1 MQAQLRER
9 RSKKSRA
16 ASEDFEVDNQPR
28 PSGKLEKAILPASLR
43 ETGVISSE
51 VEVDPQP
58 SLRDKLEQVELPT
71 SLGETGVISSEMEVN
86 KQPRLRDKLNKAKL
100 PASLKEK
107 GVLSSEKEV
116 VIQPGVK
123 RKLAKATLPASSQEE
138 EIGVF
143 SQEKEEYQ
151 MPRQTGKRINQGK
164 DLPAQTWEKAPSRR
178 RIREEAEEHSSDASS
193 DTSDSDSN
201 SKSQV
206 ALGNH
211 GDDFLARFGELTMS
225 QADHLMHL
233 PTELLDRLYSEV
245 TPDIRQE
252 IEALTVREY
261 FQTLLARPSDPEIRV
276 LHRGL
281 FLDQK
286 NSEGFIWFDLMA
298 LNWDDED
305 ESEYRWRRL
314 RYGKPDFGQYGALS
328 YRYDQYLRIWDAE
341 RSQVVGIGREEGVW
355 EWRKSDKEQLNDL
368 IRELNGEAYQRR
380 PFWKDLDSN
389 PRFRA
394 MELLPP
400 LWLSAQVWTNMQRLD
415 TLSYSQLCERST
427 KAPSRIDLVEMDPE
441 DADDW
446 WSAEEP
452 TPWKRMIQQV
462 FDCGDRDWKEVWHP
476 IEAHRGP
483 RWVYQ
488 CLRLNPSSYRESFS
502 TFSGNT
508 EFSAVDTE
516 TRRALEYPRTHDD
529 LNRPRYTTF
538 RFSSQGYDARFRAM
552 LPLNLQDAKGS
563 QREQVIWYWANLFG
577 VVTRLKPGDIEWESF
592 LMDTT
597 RSLDFRD
604 PGYLTY
610 PDPHSDQNY
619 KSWQPYQRQLEEVI
633 TLNDKQWT
641 LPRERSTKKELE
653 TQKREKG
660 SAFGA
665 IRESLYYLNIALN
678 RFLVLGYGLAPV
690 DLSHFNT
697 RVAVFRMTPW
707 QFWERIL
714 GPRVQFTSPFR
725 VKGPPAAYQSNAAA
739 VLLYYSLLWDMH
751 KETHPAVAN
760 ALEEPPISIQ
770 EMYQLCYESI
780 SMAHHEEA
788 QMRIGYK
795 ERIGGENIPAGRWSA
810 FLWRMHIE
818 DMKLSLGETKAPLV
832 PFRRG
837 ETTDWPFA
845 ADRYDLRITIQG
857 LRTPAF
863 DRFSTAWKPNPPNIG
878 SGQKARVLQTEQ
890 HFDQYENGGWN
901 SPHAASDTEPQEEE
915 QVTPPAI
922 KEAPNRNSGKQTT
935 SFGNRRL

>member
-1 MQAQLRER
+1 
-9 RSKKSRA
+9 
-16 ASEDFEVDNQPR
+16 
-28 PSGKLEKAILPASLR
+28 
-43 ETGVISSE
+43 
-51 VEVDPQP
+51 
-58 SLRDKLEQVELPT
+58 
-71 SLGETGVISSEMEVN
+71 
-86 KQPRLRDKLNKAKL
+86 
-100 PASLKEK
+100 
-107 GVLSSEKEV
+107 
-116 VIQPGVK
+116 
-123 RKLAKATLPASSQEE
+123 
-138 EIGVF
+138 
-143 SQEKEEYQ
+143 
-151 MPRQTGKRINQGK
+151 
-164 DLPAQTWEKAPSRR
+164 
-178 RIREEAEEHSSDASS
+178 
-193 DTSDSDSN
+193 
-201 SKSQV
+201 
-206 ALGNH
+206 
-211 GDDFLARFGELTMS
+211 
-225 QADHLMHL
+225 
-233 PTELLDRLYSEV
+233 
-245 TPDIRQE
+245 
-252 IEALTVREY
+252 
-261 FQTLLARPSDPEIRV
+261 
-276 LHRGL
+276 
-281 FLDQK
+281 
-286 NSEGFIWFDLMA
+286 
-298 LNWDDED
+298 
-305 ESEYRWRRL
+305 
-314 RYGKPDFGQYGALS
+314 
-328 YRYDQYLRIWDAE
+328 
-341 RSQVVGIGREEGVW
+341 
-355 EWRKSDKEQLNDL
+355 
-368 IRELNGEAYQRR
+368 
-380 PFWKDLDSN
+380 
-389 PRFRA
+389 
-394 MELLPP
+394 
-400 LWLSAQVWTNMQRLD
+400 
-415 TLSYSQLCERST
+415 
-427 KAPSRIDLVEMDPE
+427 
-441 DADDW
+441 
-446 WSAEEP
+446 
-452 TPWKRMIQQV
+452 
-462 FDCGDRDWKEVWHP
+462 
-476 IEAHRGP
+476 
-483 RWVYQ
+483 
-488 CLRLNPSSYRESFS
+488 
-502 TFSGNT
+502 
-508 EFSAVDTE
+508 
-516 TRRALEYPRTHDD
+516 
-529 LNRPRYTTF
+529 
-538 RFSSQGYDARFRAM
+538 M

-619 KSWQPYQRQLEEVI
+619 KSWQPYQRQLEEMI

-641 LPRERSTKKELE
+641 LPRERGTKKELE

-795 ERIGGENIPAGRWSA
+795 EKIGGENIPAGRWSA

-901 SPHAASDTEPQEEE
+901 SPHAASDTEPQEEQ
-915 QVTPPAI
+915 QVTPPAMKEVPKQVETDNFLRKPKIIVSDTPRKASEASDSAPIIQVTSTVPI
-922 KEAPNRNSGKQTT
+922 KFESYFSTDTKRKAAWYEEGRINDINPDSVKALKWLVDTHVNREYNTTNRLPKEIHINFGSLLSSALVRGFHTDMEAVLLITT
-935 SFGNRRL
+935 AALDEEEMGIITDKKFIC